1 MSDVAS
7 EISVIITLFAATDL
21 SLLKIWVISALLGFP
36 DMAGDKDDEL
46 KAPGD
51 EVGIRIWPQ
60 TPQIVKILNFI
71 WEMSNVKTLVPKATF
86 LEARSCTK
94 NFHRQIK
101 VGILLLCRPTVEYS
115 KIRGNLINFIAEERS
130 FRFN

>member
-7 EISVIITLFAATDL
+7 EISVINTLFAATDL

-46 KAPGD
+46 QAPGD
-51 EVGIRIWPQ
+51 EVLASDSKSK
-60 TPQIVKILNFI
+60 IVKILNFV

-101 VGILLLCRPTVEYS
+101 VGIFLLCRPTVEYLQIQQKVIWS
-115 KIRGNLINFIAEERS
+115 IL
-130 FRFN
+130 

>member
-46 KAPGD
+46 QAPGD
-51 EVGIRIWPQ
+51 EVLASDSKSK
-60 TPQIVKILNFI
+60 IVKILNFI

-130 FRFN
+130 FRFS